1 MGYYKNLTC
10 GRCGASLSGGY
21 QRVGIESNLGLP
33 FAKCNKC
40 FAKNRTGKQIWS
52 KMNREQK
59 KDYIISQ
66 VEQSVINGVALT
78 LLLLLFLHKKLGIE
92 NMIEDILIWVIYG
105 QIISGVLLT
114 LWDIRLIKKLEK
126 LYKKGEF
133 DKVVM

>member
-1 MGYYKNLTC
+1 VGYYKNLTC

-33 FAKCNKC
+33 FAKCKKC
-40 FAKNRTGKQIWS
+40 LAQNRTGKQIWS

-66 VEQSVINGVALT
+66 LEQSGINGLPIAALIGAIAH
-78 LLLLLFLHKKLGIE
+78 LKYGYDWE
-92 NMIEDILIWVIYG
+92 NNILTI
-105 QIISGVLLT
+105 IISGQIVSAVVVA
-114 LWDIRLIKKLEK
+114 LWDVHLIKRIEK